1 MTLAS
6 LNLSNRPYPR
16 SEPVSSLPHVWVGFL
31 FAGAFLW
38 AEIVE
43 AEAGNTDLIGPYT
56 LAAALAGWAYWLF
69 CVHRFH
75 KILREISLDEEG
87 DPTYRT
93 TPGQAV
99 GYHFIPFYGIVW
111 LFKWPMD
118 LVRYVN
124 DHSSARMISGG
135 LLGTLYFGSVLVLRL
150 LDGAAGFVLIFA
162 LGLYTA
168 SKLRQ
173 AVLEHEQLREAAQV
187 FE

>member
-1 MTLAS
+1 MT
-6 LNLSNRPYPR
+6 RF
-16 SEPVSSLPHVWVGFL
+16 EPLSSLPHVWVGFL

-56 LAAALAGWAYWLF
+56 FTASLAGWAYWLF

-93 TPGQAV
+93 TPWKAV
-99 GYHFIPFYGIVW
+99 GYHFVPIYSVVW
-111 LFKWPMD
+111 IFKWPID

-124 DHSSARMISGG
+124 SHSSAQMMSGG
-135 LLGTLYFGSVLVLRL
+135 TLGTFLFGATLVVLLF
-150 LDGAAGFVLIFA
+150 DGAAGLAMIFG
-162 LGLYTA
+162 LGLYIA

-173 AVLEHEQLREAAQV
+173 AVLEHEQLREAAGV